1 MVKFKKICNIDFA
14 RDLKM
19 SFGVELEAEDFS
31 DSGQATKILFK
42 RKRRRSITEPLHFS
56 SATEIFISTE
66 GADQT
71 LSVKN
76 NIIDSSQRSI
86 ISDSDILDRRKRRNS
101 LDIPPDFVTCTLEN
115 IQYVYFEV
123 LCFMYTLKLHSHTLN
138 HIYLLKPS

>member
-14 RDLKM
+14 RDLNM

-31 DSGQATKILFK
+31 DSGQVTKILYK

-56 SATEIFISTE
+56 SDTEIFISTA

-76 NIIDSSQRSI
+76 NIIDSSQHSI

-101 LDIPPDFVTCTLEN
+101 LDIPPNFVTCTLEN

-123 LCFMYTLKLHSHTLN
+123 LCFMHILKLHSHTLN
-138 HIYLLKPS
+138 QIYLLKPS